1 MSIKKTILALIVLF
15 IIVSVMMSVKWR
27 SDNNL
32 EKITITGNYTILR
45 EEILN
50 AARLKDTVVGS
61 DEINIDIIQDRI
73 MKQPE
78 VKKVFVSKELPG
90 ELKIEIIERRPVAIL
105 NSENEMKLIDD
116 ELEVFPFKNFNKMYD
131 LPIVSGVRIESSLD
145 PKKKYNKEDLRV
157 ALFIILNSYKESR
170 VMYNNISEINLS
182 DTGKVIIYLTEDSS
196 PVYFPREMNVS
207 ISNKEYQDLL
217 KSKLFVFDN
226 YLKQSL
232 DNHLKKNVNYVDLR
246 YSNQI
251 VINSNN

>member
-1 MSIKKTILALIVLF
+1 
-15 IIVSVMMSVKWR
+15 
-27 SDNNL
+27 
-32 EKITITGNYTILR
+32 
-45 EEILN
+45 
-50 AARLKDTVVGS
+50 
-61 DEINIDIIQDRI
+61 
-73 MKQPE
+73 
-78 VKKVFVSKELPG
+78 
-90 ELKIEIIERRPVAIL
+90 
-105 NSENEMKLIDD
+105 
-116 ELEVFPFKNFNKMYD
+116 
-131 LPIVSGVRIESSLD
+131 
-145 PKKKYNKEDLRV
+145 
-157 ALFIILNSYKESR
+157 
-170 VMYNNISEINLS
+170 INLS